1 MYQNENEQFNQS
13 TQIVYLYTFSRHGLK
28 EINFFLLQCDF
39 IKSLCSSLST
49 KDLEII
55 PNLILLQEP

>member
-28 EINFFLLQCDF
+28 EINLFSLQCV
-39 IKSLCSSLST
+39 ISLSHSAH
-49 KDLEII
+49 L
-55 PNLILLQEP
+55 